1 MKKLLLL
8 SAILIFACSSKLFC
22 QEYMKMN
29 KKNLRLEHQKKL
41 KQIDSLKQVLD
52 LTNYKNQNLQSDL
65 NNANNGLSIISDS
78 LKNSNLKISQL
89 ESNIKSIKKDL
100 VSKIKQIEIS
110 EKTNSNLNLKIDS
123 LKKNSV
129 YKDRIIFEND
139 SIQTVLFGKLMDS
152 ISKQKLL
159 LKKHIVKTDES
170 SINFNNINTIDY
182 NDVKFFINDNVDIS
196 EKVTNR
202 IKNNNFYIA
211 FIPDALFYLRNDNSL
226 IDDAIIRYDNSP
238 EGNFLIYISKGSPYK
253 YVWFFEENNS
263 FRISQSM
270 EKVSE
275 KKWYQKEYYGRSGRV
290 IEGADGKLRE
300 YEEYLVVK
308 GDFIKSGLEIQYYP
322 SGKIMEVE
330 SGLLNRNPSD
340 NTKGLISE
348 RYFYENG
355 QLAAIEIYINNKKIV
370 RYWDENGRPITR

>member
-8 SAILIFACSSKLFC
+8 SALLIFACSSELFC

-159 LKKHIVKTDES
+159 LKKYIVKTDES
-170 SINFNNINTIDY
+170 SINFNNIN
-182 NDVKFFINDNVDIS
+182 
-196 EKVTNR
+196 
-202 IKNNNFYIA
+202 
-211 FIPDALFYLRNDNSL
+211 
-226 IDDAIIRYDNSP
+226 
-238 EGNFLIYISKGSPYK
+238 
-253 YVWFFEENNS
+253 
-263 FRISQSM
+263 
-270 EKVSE
+270 
-275 KKWYQKEYYGRSGRV
+275 
-290 IEGADGKLRE
+290 
-300 YEEYLVVK
+300 
-308 GDFIKSGLEIQYYP
+308 
-322 SGKIMEVE
+322 
-330 SGLLNRNPSD
+330 
-340 NTKGLISE
+340 
-348 RYFYENG
+348 
-355 QLAAIEIYINNKKIV
+355 
-370 RYWDENGRPITR
+370 